1 MSVSIEDVEIVE
13 TRIGANCRFLVSEMM
28 GHCHAKELDFVCT
41 AELVLKSRA
50 PQRQIITALLDFDFA
65 A

>member
-41 AELVLKSRA
+41 AELVLKSIKA
-50 PQRQIITALLDFDFA
+50 ELPSAKSSQHC
-65 A
+65 